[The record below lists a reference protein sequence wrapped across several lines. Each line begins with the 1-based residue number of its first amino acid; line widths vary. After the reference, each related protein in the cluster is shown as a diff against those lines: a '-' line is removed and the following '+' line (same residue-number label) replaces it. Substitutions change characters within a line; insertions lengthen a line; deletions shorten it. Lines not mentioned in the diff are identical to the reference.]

1 MVTLGASPKGN
12 PFCRP
17 KPGATWPRKALT
29 HFVLG
34 KATNDQ
40 EMVGKLFPDFSIKL
54 GFLTQNKNCL
64 VDVFILEQT
73 PTSGQLLSFIS
84 NRAIYLETW
93 HGFTC
98 ARSFGLLAW
107 DSNKIAHQFLMRI
120 YQNFME
126 SGISVTEIW
135 LNFWVAASNELGKVW
150 EEDNLVLVVKIDK
163 GTG

>member
-34 KATNDQ
+34 KATNHQ
-40 EMVGKLFPDFSIKL
+40 KMVGKLFLHLSINL

-64 VDVFILEQT
+64 VDVLILEQT
-73 PTSGQLLSFIS
+73 PTSVQLLYFIS
-84 NRAIYLETW
+84 NQAIYLETW
-93 HGFTC
+93 QSFTC
-98 ARSFGLLAW
+98 VSFGLLAW
-107 DSNKIAHQFLMRI
+107 DSNKTAHQQFLMRI

-126 SGISVTEIW
+126 SGISEIEIW
-135 LNFWVAASNELGKVW
+135 LNIWVSASNELGKVW
-150 EEDNLVLVVKIDK
+150 EEDNLVLVAKIDK

>member
-1 MVTLGASPKGN
+1 MVTLGARPKGK

-17 KPGATWPRKALT
+17 KPDAAWPRKALT

-34 KATNDQ
+34 KATNHRK
-40 EMVGKLFPDFSIKL
+40 MVGKLFLHLSINL

-64 VDVFILEQT
+64 ADVCILEQT
-73 PTSGQLLSFIS
+73 PTSGQLLYFIS

-93 HGFTC
+93 HSFT
-98 ARSFGLLAW
+98 RVSFGLLAW
-107 DSNKIAHQFLMRI
+107 DSNKTAHQQFLMRI

-126 SGISVTEIW
+126 SDISEIEKW
-135 LNFWVAASNELGKVW
+135 PSFWVSASNELGKVW
-150 EEDNLVLVVKIDK
+150 EKDNLVLVAKVDK